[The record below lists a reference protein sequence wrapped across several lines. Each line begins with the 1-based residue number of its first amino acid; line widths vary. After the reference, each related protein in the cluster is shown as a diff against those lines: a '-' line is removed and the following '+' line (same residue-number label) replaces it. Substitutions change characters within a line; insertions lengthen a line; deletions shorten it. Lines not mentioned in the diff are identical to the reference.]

1 MKICHVTSAHDSN
14 DVRILNKEC
23 VSLAKKENN
32 DVYLIARGGSYEYKG
47 VQVIGVGE
55 IPAGRIKR
63 ILKGTKI
70 VFEKAMS
77 LDADI
82 YHLHDPELLLYAKK
96 FAQNGKKV
104 IFDSHE
110 LYYMQILEKNYL
122 PKFVRKFIA
131 DLYYFIECRACH
143 YLSGAVFPCEIKGTH
158 PFADRVKNC
167 VYLDNVPLID
177 EGMSNENFEMNS
189 SIEPTVCCIGSLT
202 RERGIQQLIQAC
214 YKANVKLVLGGDF
227 SPTEFEEEMKN
238 SKEFETVD
246 YKGFCSRKQVME
258 IYRQSTIGAST
269 ILPIGQYPIAG
280 NLPTKVY
287 EFMMHGLPFIISD
300 FPYNKKMIKEWQCG
314 IFVNPYDV
322 GEIAEAI
329 CYLINNPDVA
339 KIMGEKG
346 RVAIEEKFNWTIEEK
361 ELYNLYEMV
370 MKEEQ

>member
-1 MKICHVTSAHDSN
+1 
-14 DVRILNKEC
+14 
-23 VSLAKKENN
+23 
-32 DVYLIARGGSYEYKG
+32 
-47 VQVIGVGE
+47 
-55 IPAGRIKR
+55 
-63 ILKGTKI
+63 
-70 VFEKAMS
+70 
-77 LDADI
+77 
-82 YHLHDPELLLYAKK
+82 
-96 FAQNGKKV
+96 
-104 IFDSHE
+104 
-110 LYYMQILEKNYL
+110 
-122 PKFVRKFIA
+122 
-131 DLYYFIECRACH
+131 
-143 YLSGAVFPCEIKGTH
+143 
-158 PFADRVKNC
+158 
-167 VYLDNVPLID
+167 
-177 EGMSNENFEMNS
+177 
-189 SIEPTVCCIGSLT
+189 
-202 RERGIQQLIQAC
+202 
-214 YKANVKLVLGGDF
+214 
-227 SPTEFEEEMKN
+227 MKN

-314 IFVNPYDV
+314 IIVNPYDV